1 MSGSGGISLWSRVRE
16 LEGDA
21 LRQIQLELHK
31 SDNNNA
37 NKRKIL
43 KSADF
48 ANFHISQEKGS
59 YHIGLSM
66 LSISQMSMLS
76 ISQINHKIPKTFEFT
91 LTPTL
96 AGGLCEDQ
104 KL

>member
-1 MSGSGGISLWSRVRE
+1 MSAMSGSGGISLWSRVRE

-43 KSADF
+43 KLADF
-48 ANFHISQEKGS
+48 ANFHTSQSFLYLKR
-59 YHIGLSM
+59 
-66 LSISQMSMLS
+66 QT
-76 ISQINHKIPKTFEFT
+76 KTNIVAFWF
-91 LTPTL
+91 
-96 AGGLCEDQ
+96 Q
-104 KL
+104 N

>member
-1 MSGSGGISLWSRVRE
+1 MSAMSGSGGISLWSRVRE

-37 NKRKIL
+37 NKRKFL

-48 ANFHISQEKGS
+48 ANFYISQEKGS

-66 LSISQMSMLS
+66 LSISQ
-76 ISQINHKIPKTFEFT
+76 INHQISKISEFT

-96 AGGLCEDQ
+96 AGGLCEDF